1 MKLHQIYSA
10 LLSFSLVGFI
20 AGNQETTASN
30 VAKNK
35 SENNRQKLDVQA
47 IAIIFDSLNKYRGL
61 FQKFQDI
68 RHMSPRV
75 KIGLIAL
82 AEEEV
87 RLENEMRMEQE
98 KREKIYRQ
106 HLASRVQSSIMRD
119 FLTSRY

>member
-1 MKLHQIYSA
+1 MNLHQIYSV

-20 AGNQETTASN
+20 AGNQETTSSN
-30 VAKNK
+30 EAKNK
-35 SENNRQKLDVQA
+35 SEDNRPKLDVQA
-47 IAIIFDSLNKYRGL
+47 IAIIYNSLNKYRGL

-75 KIGLIAL
+75 KMRLITL

-98 KREKIYRQ
+98 KRAKIYRQ
-106 HLASRVQSSIMRD
+106 YLASRVQGSFMRD